1 MRRALSAASVALA
14 LLGAVVLIAVAVVT
28 VVSVLGRWIA
38 DQPVAGDVELVQLGT
53 AAALALFL
61 PYCQLHGSHLVVD
74 VFTARAGARF
84 NRRLDRIAHIAAA
97 IVLALLAWRAAAG
110 VTDLARVHETS
121 MVLGVPLWL
130 AYAAMVPSLAL
141 AAAVALLGP
150 GARAAVVA
158 TAAMPAHPHERAP

>member
-14 LLGAVVLIAVAVVT
+14 LLGAVVLAAIAALTVA
-28 VVSVLGRWIA
+28 SILGRWLA
-38 DQPVAGDVELVQLGT
+38 DQPIAGDVELAQLGT

-84 NRRLDRIAHIAAA
+84 NRRLDRIAHVAAA
-97 IVLALLAWRAAAG
+97 VVLALLAWRAAAG
-110 VTDLARVHETS
+110 VADLARVHETS
-121 MVLGVPLWL
+121 MVLGIPLWL
-130 AYAAMVPSLAL
+130 PYAAMVPSLAL

-150 GARAAVVA
+150 GARAAVGA
-158 TAAMPAHPHERAP
+158 TPPTPLEPLR